1 MSENRPENPP
11 SPFSRQGSD
20 AGDSPTA
27 PGGSPAGSE
36 APDPMTA
43 GTPVPSPEPTG
54 SQAWS
59 GYPASASDTT
69 YNPLGAAPDHPDG
82 APTQAYPPPPAYGA
96 QQQSYGANP
105 YEPPPNPY
113 LPSYGGYSPYGIAP
127 APHPKATPAL
137 ICGILGL
144 VLGLS
149 CGVGGLVG
157 IGGIV
162 MGRRARREIDA
173 DPRRYTGRSMA
184 SAGFGLGIAG
194 LAVLVGYTLL
204 FVILGATGNLT

>member
-27 PGGSPAGSE
+27 PGGPSAGSE

-43 GTPVPSPEPTG
+43 GTPVPAPEPTG
-54 SQAWS
+54 PQAWPSYPSS
-59 GYPASASDTT
+59 GSDAT
-69 YNPLGAAPDHPDG
+69 YHPLGTAPDRPYDG
-82 APTQAYPPPPAYGA
+82 AEQAYPPPAYDA
-96 QQQSYGANP
+96 QQQSYGGNP
-105 YEPPPNPY
+105 YDPQPNPY
-113 LPSYGGYSPYGIAP
+113 LPSYGGYAPYGVAP
-127 APHPKATPAL
+127 LPHPKATPAL

-194 LAVLVGYTLL
+194 LAVLAGYTLL
-204 FVILGATGNLT
+204 FVILGVTGNLN